1 MPLKLNYLIIMKK
14 IKYIKFFVIT
24 LLAIVLILGLV
35 DFALAGIISEGV
47 NSFGSQ
53 VYGGGYTSPQ
63 QIAALIIQAVLTFL
77 GIIFIALI
85 IYGGFLYMTA
95 MGESEKVKKGKN
107 VIIYSVIGLI
117 IILTAYAITNF
128 VITNISNSAG
138 GGVYGP
144 GSGEE
149 APSPGGGTP

>member
-1 MPLKLNYLIIMKK
+1 MPLKFNYLLFMKK
-14 IKYIKFFVIT
+14 TKYLKFLAIT
-24 LLAIVLILGLV
+24 LFAIVSSLGLV
-35 DFALAGIISEGV
+35 DYALAGVISEGV

-53 VYGGGYTSPQ
+53 VYGGGYTPPQ

-77 GIIFIALI
+77 GIIFVALI

-117 IILTAYAITNF
+117 IILAAYAITNF
-128 VITNISNSAG
+128 VVANLLNSAG

-144 GSGEE
+144 GSGG
-149 APSPGGGTP
+149 STGTPESGG